1 MLIFLIG
8 FMGAGKSS
16 QAKKL
21 AARLNF
27 ESIDLDELI
36 EKTVKQS
43 ISEIFKIS
51 GEQHFRKIESETL
64 RALSEKQNAVIATG
78 GGTPCFFD
86 NMQWMNEKGIT
97 VYLKIHP
104 GTVYHRIAPSKSKR
118 PLIGHMNDAD
128 LMEYIMETMIER
140 APFYNQAKIQMSGL
154 NLKTEDLVSALKP
167 FLKD

>member
-21 AARLNF
+21 AARLSF
-27 ESIDLDELI
+27 EAVDLDELI
-36 EKTVKQS
+36 EKANKQS
-43 ISEIFKIS
+43 VSEIFNLK
-51 GEQHFRKIESETL
+51 GEQFFRKVECETL
-64 RALSEKQNAVIATG
+64 RTISEKQNAVVATG

-97 VYLKIHP
+97 VYLKLHP

-118 PLIGHMNDAD
+118 PLICDMNNAD
-128 LMEYIMETMIER
+128 LMEFIMETMTVR
-140 APFYNQAKIQMSGL
+140 APFYNQAKIQISGL
-154 NLKTEDLVSALKP
+154 NLKTEDLVNALQP
-167 FLKD
+167 FLKQ

>member
-36 EKTVKQS
+36 EKTNKQS
-43 ISEIFKIS
+43 TSEIFKIS

-64 RALSEKQNAVIATG
+64 KTLSEKQNAVIATG

>member
-118 PLIGHMNDAD
+118 PLISHMNDAD

>member
-64 RALSEKQNAVIATG
+64 KTLSEKQNAVIATG

-118 PLIGHMNDAD
+118 PLISHMNDAD

>member
-8 FMGAGKSS
+8 FMGAGKST

-36 EKTVKQS
+36 EQVNKQS
-43 ISEIFKIS
+43 ISEIFKAN
-51 GEQHFRKIESETL
+51 GEHHFRKIESEAL
-64 RALSEKQNAVIATG
+64 RTISEQQNTVIATG

-97 VYLKIHP
+97 VYLKLHP

-118 PLIGHMNDAD
+118 PLICDMNDAD
-128 LMEYIMETMIER
+128 LMEFIMETMNGR
-140 APFYNQAKIQMSGL
+140 APFYNQAKIQISGL
-154 NLKTEDLVSALKP
+154 NLKTEDLVNALQP
-167 FLKD
+167 FLKQ